1 MPRGADP
8 KLSAFLARDGQTI
21 ARMGPPPAQGELF
34 PSPPSSDVIP
44 INERCLVRKSGRHRV
59 VVVCG
64 FPIAQFALDD
74 RVAQAYA
81 MTNLVDQGWADQN
94 DVARAFGCSTRTLRR
109 HQERFAEGGLVALGR
124 PRGYP
129 EGRSRLPR
137 WRKRQILRL
146 KEQGHSNRGIAHQ
159 LGIDEKSVRKLLK
172 RWGWKPAVIATPG
185 LFDQAAA
192 LTGDGSPRAGA
203 DPKLSAF
210 SSDPEPPPLTL
221 DRDPLHRFGDRLLAR
236 LGLLEDAAPLFC
248 SGHVPHAGVLLAV
261 PSLVRSG
268 IFQIARETYGHIGP
282 AFYGLR
288 TSIIA
293 MLLLALLRIKR
304 PETLKEHPPGELG
317 RVIGLD
323 RAPEVKTLRRKLAR
337 LAASRRA
344 VDFGRALAK
353 RRVQA
358 RGAAVGVLYTDGHV
372 RVYHGRR
379 RLPKAHVAQMRLSLP
394 ATTDY
399 WVNDRSGDPL
409 FVITAEANAGLVRM
423 LPEILRE
430 VRAAVG
436 QRRRVTIVFDR
447 GGWSPKLFRTILEG
461 GFDLLTY
468 RKGRFPRVPRR
479 RFRRHQARIDGRR
492 VEYVLADQE
501 VRLLKGSLRLRQVTR
516 RSEDGS
522 HQTPILTSRR
532 DWRAIEVA
540 YRMFERWRQ
549 ENFFKYLSEE
559 YALDTLADY
568 GVEPDDPQ
576 RDVPNPAWAKLDA
589 KGRRLIAEAA
599 DLAAAY
605 GLDAMLNPETSRPT
619 MRGFKIAHSAAGRK
633 IQELLRAY
641 AKVRARR
648 NATPRRVAVSKT
660 TDEPIVKLTVERKH
674 LTNVLKMVAYQAESD
689 LVKLVRSH
697 YRRADQEGRTL
708 IQSALASA
716 ATLDVTKD
724 TLHVRLDPM
733 SSAHRTRA
741 IAKLCAELNGAPV
754 TFPGT
759 KLRLIFT
766 VADPPD

>member
-1 MPRGADP
+1 M
-8 KLSAFLARDGQTI
+8 
-21 ARMGPPPAQGELF
+21 QGELF
-34 PSPPSSDVIP
+34 PSPRSSNVIP
-44 INERCLVRKSGRHRV
+44 INERCLIRNSGGHRV

-64 FPIAQFALDD
+64 LPVAQFATDD
-74 RVAQAYA
+74 PVAEAYA
-81 MTNLVDQGWADQN
+81 MVNLVQQGWADQN
-94 DVARAFGCSTRTLRR
+94 DVAHAFGCSARTLRR
-109 HQERFAEGGLVALGR
+109 HQGRFAEGGLIALGQ

-129 EGRSRLPR
+129 QGRSRLPR
-137 WRKRQILRL
+137 WRKRRILRL
-146 KEQGHSNRGIAHQ
+146 KEQGHSNRSIARQ
-159 LGIDEKSVRKLLK
+159 LGIDEKSVRKLLR
-172 RWGWKPAVIATPG
+172 RWGWKPAAIATPE

-192 LTGDGSPRAGA
+192 SPGDDTGCVTA

-210 SSDPEPPPLTL
+210 SSDPEPSPFTS

-236 LGLLEDAAPLFC
+236 LGLLEDAAPLFS

-337 LAASRRA
+337 LAAQHRA
-344 VDFGRALAK
+344 VELGRALAK

-372 RVYHGRR
+372 RVYHGGRH
-379 RLPKAHVAQMRLSLP
+379 LPKAHVPQRHFPLP

-436 QRRRVTIVFDR
+436 QRRVTIVFDR
-447 GGWSPKLFRTILEG
+447 GGWSPKLFQTILLG

-468 RKGRFPRVPRR
+468 RKGRCPRVPRR
-479 RFRRHQARIDGRR
+479 CFHRHRRRFDGRR

-516 RSEDGS
+516 LSEDGT
-522 HQTPILTSRR
+522 HQTPIVTSRR
-532 DWRAIEVA
+532 DWRTVEVA

-559 YALDTLADY
+559 YALDALADY
-568 GVEPDDPQ
+568 AAEPADPD
-576 RDVPNPAWAKLDA
+576 RDVPNPARRKLDEA
-589 KGRRLIAEAA
+589 IRAARAELHGVAA
-599 DLAAAY
+599 HLGGEA
-605 GLDAMLNPETSRPT
+605 LLNVETRRPT
-619 MRGFKIAHSAAGRK
+619 MRGFKIAHAGMSNRMK
-633 IQELLRAY
+633 GALEHLMRL
-641 AKVRARR
+641 RARR
-648 NATPRRVAVSKT
+648 AKLPPRIPVSQVTPGAV
-660 TDEPIVKLTVERKH
+660 VKLATERKH

-689 LVKLVRSH
+689 LVTLLSSH
-697 YRRADQEGRTL
+697 YRRAEQEGRTL

-716 ATLDVTKD
+716 ATLKVTKD
-724 TLHVRLDPM
+724 ALEVRLDPL

-741 IAKLCAELNGAPV
+741 IANLCSELNRVSVA
-754 TFPGT
+754 FPGT
-759 KLRLIFT
+759 NLRLVFT
-766 VADPPD
+766 VAEPSD

>member
-1 MPRGADP
+1 
-8 KLSAFLARDGQTI
+8 
-21 ARMGPPPAQGELF
+21 MGTKPAQGELF
-34 PSPPSSDVIP
+34 PSPPTFDVIP

-59 VVVCG
+59 VIVCG
-64 FPIAQFALDD
+64 FPVAQFAVDD

-81 MTNLVDQGWADQN
+81 MVNLVEQGWADQD
-94 DVARAFGCSTRTLRR
+94 DVARAFGCSARSLRR
-109 HQERFAEGGLVALGR
+109 HQTRFAEGGLAALGR

-129 EGRSRLPR
+129 RGRSRVAG

-146 KEQGHSNRGIAHQ
+146 KEQGRSNRSIAQRIGISEMA
-159 LGIDEKSVRKLLK
+159 IRKLLR
-172 RWGWKPAVIATPG
+172 RWDWKPAEIAQRA
-185 LFDQAAA
+185 LFGEVEASAAKA
-192 LTGDGSPRAGA
+192 APLASAN
-203 DPKLSAF
+203 PKLSAF
-210 SSDPEPPPLTL
+210 STNEEPLPFTL

-236 LGLLEDAAPLFC
+236 LGLLEDAAPLFS

-268 IFQIARETYGHIGP
+268 IFQTAREIYGHIGP

-288 TSIIA
+288 TSILA

-304 PETLKEHPPGELG
+304 PEALKEHPPGELG

-337 LAASRRA
+337 LAAHHRA
-344 VDFGRALAK
+344 VELGRALAK

-358 RGAAVGVLYTDGHV
+358 RGAAMGVLYTDGHV

-379 RLPKAHVAQMRLSLP
+379 RLPKAHVPQRHFPLP

-436 QRRRVTIVFDR
+436 QRRITIVFDR
-447 GGWSPKLFRTILEG
+447 GGWSPKLFRTIIQG

-468 RKGRFPRVPRR
+468 RKGRCPRVPRR
-479 RFRRHQARIDGRR
+479 CFHRHRRRFNGRR

-516 RSEDGS
+516 LSEDGT
-522 HQTPILTSRR
+522 HQTPIVTSRR
-532 DWRAIEVA
+532 DWRTIEVA

-559 YALDTLADY
+559 YALDALADY
-568 GVEPDDPQ
+568 AAEPADPD
-576 RDVPNPAWAKLDA
+576 RDVPNPA
-589 KGRRLIAEAA
+589 RRKMDEAIRAARAE
-599 DLAAAY
+599 LQGAAAQL
-605 GLDAMLNPETSRPT
+605 GGEALLNEETRRPT
-619 MRGFKIAHSAAGRK
+619 MRGFKIAHAGMSNRMK
-633 IQELLRAY
+633 GALDRLMRL
-641 AKVRARR
+641 RARR
-648 NATPRRVAVSKT
+648 AKLPPRVPVSQVTPGAV
-660 TDEPIVKLTVERKH
+660 VKLATERKH

-689 LVKLVRSH
+689 LATLLSSH
-697 YRRADQEGRTL
+697 YRRAEQEGRTL

-716 ATLDVTKD
+716 ATLKVTKD
-724 TLHVRLDPM
+724 ALHVRLDPL

-741 IAKLCAELNGAPV
+741 IANLCSELNRAPV
-754 TFPGT
+754 AFPGT
-759 KLRLIFT
+759 NLRLVFT
-766 VADPPD
+766 VAETPD